1 MKGKVKQI
9 VSVVIVVTVV
19 ILSVPTTHYLL
30 YLNEIFSNTHYKYDE
45 SDNKGVKELIQRNEY
60 TIDDFWFKNN
70 NYEEAANELLNENQH
85 EYYEKLSYAE
95 QVFAKEIL
103 LESLYDFR
111 LTESVLD
118 KLSGNMFCLSKKDAL
133 FLLTQDGPEESLG
146 RICLTLSAR
155 PLPYIQD
162 DRLVS
167 IDLILINDNVYAL
180 VTYNTGW
187 REITLYKLD
196 VSAYDLISDADFT
209 PYYNF
214 VERENFKEF
223 DVYLMEKLPSI
234 APNNIYGL
242 IIEICISLFLVA
254 LGFGL
259 NRKVKKEK

>member
-9 VSVVIVVTVV
+9 LSVAIVVIVV
-19 ILSVPTTHYLL
+19 ILSVPTTHYLF
-30 YLNEIFSNTHYKYDE
+30 YLNEVFSSIHYKYDE
-45 SDNKGVKELIQRNEY
+45 SDNIGIKELIQKNEY
-60 TIDDFWFKNN
+60 TIEDFWFKNN
-70 NYEEAANELLNENQH
+70 NYEEAANKLLNENQH
-85 EYYEKLSYAE
+85 EYYEKLSYTE

-103 LESLYDFR
+103 LEPLYDFK
-111 LTESVLD
+111 LTDSVLD

-133 FLLTQDGPEESLG
+133 FLLTQDGAEKSLG

-155 PLPYIQD
+155 PSPHIQD

-187 REITLYKLD
+187 RDITLYQMD
-196 VSAYDLISDADFT
+196 ISAYDLMNDADFT
-209 PYYNF
+209 PYYEF

-234 APNNIYGL
+234 ASNNVYGL
-242 IIEICISLFLVA
+242 LIEICGSLFFVA
-254 LGFGL
+254 LGFWV